1 MDDAWELVPSERLEQ
16 LCPPVGFERSSRV
29 VGKTSG
35 VAQPSC
41 AADLNHHLGARAPS
55 VIPQSQPRASTP
67 VRVPAKLALISQP
80 TTRHYE
86 TPRTCSFRATRC
98 KELLVTISVWSAD
111 RSGYLAFT
119 VEQSSSPKVPW
130 SVLAWLGG
138 GEKVGEQLGDALSL
152 VVMDPVRG
160 VGQALDAVEVGHV
173 VVLGLG

>member
-1 MDDAWELVPSERLEQ
+1 MTRGSSSRPNALSNSVRQSVSSARRVSSERRA
-16 LCPPVGFERSSRV
+16 GS
-29 VGKTSG
+29 
-35 VAQPSC
+35 
-41 AADLNHHLGARAPS
+41 LNQAVPLISITTWARRAPS